1 MDQASLQPQGS
12 TIGSR
17 VSGIPATAN
26 AALEELKALEGAE
39 SITQKDL
46 ISASSPV
53 DDVYHDCTFD
63 SPIAEQFDDPVADDA
78 MTQPLAQLSDSRAHP
93 QYSAGGAVPV
103 TSVGIAP
110 TQDSDGGA
118 HLLISHHLAA
128 PESTDDG
135 ADAASTTAHEV
146 VNKAASA
153 DSSAAVTA
161 TEAVV
166 RIPVS
171 TAGSAKE
178 AAKEAVA
185 NTAEVTPITSC
196 VAVRESARTLE
207 SELTVEGNSG
217 GSSVEGSREEA
228 NTADSAARHPEAYR
242 EAVEASVL
250 SFTVTDVQ
258 SAAAVREAELS
269 AEVDAVIEH
278 LVIHTVAAVTSA
290 AVTPVVRNAVEAPAI
305 NRSSGQ
311 IPVGP
316 VPSAALTT
324 AAVVSHSVR
333 TQSYSTKDSN
343 TSFLVVDQPK
353 KRRRGFLRLFCCG
366 CSATK

>member
-1 MDQASLQPQGS
+1 MDQTSLQPQGS
-12 TIGSR
+12 TIGSH

-26 AALEELKALEGAE
+26 AALEEPKALEGAE

-46 ISASSPV
+46 NSASSPV

-135 ADAASTTAHEV
+135 ADAASTAAHGV
-146 VNKAASA
+146 VHQAASA

-161 TEAVV
+161 TDAVARV
-166 RIPVS
+166 FVS
-171 TAGSAKE
+171 TAGSSKE
-178 AAKEAVA
+178 AAKESAVA
-185 NTAEVTPITSC
+185 NTVEVIPITSC
-196 VAVRESARTLE
+196 AAVREPASTLD
-207 SELTVEGNSG
+207 SEVTVEGESA
-217 GSSVEGSREEA
+217 GSTAEGSREEA
-228 NTADSAARHPEAYR
+228 NEADSAARYTGVAN

-250 SFTVTDVQ
+250 SVTVTDVQ
-258 SAAAVREAELS
+258 SAAAVREAELT
-269 AEVDAVIEH
+269 AEVDAVVES
-278 LVIHTVAAVTSA
+278 LVMQIVAAVTSA
-290 AVTPVVRNAVEAPAI
+290 AVTPVVRDAVEALALD
-305 NRSSGQ
+305 RSSGL
-311 IPVGP
+311 
-316 VPSAALTT
+316 SLDLTT
-324 AAVVSHSVR
+324 AAVVSHSVSTR
-333 TQSYSTKDSN
+333 PCATKDVDMS
-343 TSFLVVDQPK
+343 SFAVSQPK
-353 KRRRGFLRLFCCG
+353 KRRRGFLQLFCCG
-366 CSATK
+366 CIATK